1 MYLGSRPKRRR
12 SSPWR
17 VLVLLALIGFGI
29 YVLIQVRQERVETP
43 FIPTPTPTRT
53 AASYVFEAESLY
65 WEGNLRKAIATYE
78 RAIHLGADSV
88 EPYIALARLLALEG
102 RTVEAVQRAEEAVDR
117 APENARA
124 WAVLGM
130 TYDWHGEVAHAIEA
144 CQRAIELAPDYA
156 EGYAYLAEAYAD
168 DQQWAKAT
176 ETAETALDLDDQSVD
191 VHRNYGYVMEVQG
204 NYTLAVE
211 AYQRALTI
219 HPKLAYLHI
228 AVGKNY
234 LALGDYDAAVESFE
248 KAAEVDPGNVEALY
262 RLGRAHYDRG
272 EPQKAQEYLKQA
284 TEVDPRFG
292 PAFGYLAFTYWS
304 RRNYEDTIP
313 NLQRAIM
320 LDSWAARR
328 QAQGFVLSVENRQG
342 ELINPSSDVVMDGVF
357 DPVSLE
363 DTDTLRASLTPS
375 TTDGAWQGARG
386 SVTMD
391 TRTGVYTVTLEAMP
405 ATRYDQAYVGWF
417 EGVRTLAGAPLNTG
431 PLTLDG
437 GSLEAQFQA
446 TWVRGPRI
454 DYFYT
459 LGLAHFFLDECD
471 RAYPLFEA
479 ALKIDPEDQN
489 ALRGIQLCNEAES
502 E

>member
-1 MYLGSRPKRRR
+1 
-12 SSPWR
+12 
-17 VLVLLALIGFGI
+17 LVLLALIGFGI

-43 FIPTPTPTRT
+43 FVPTPTPTRT
-53 AASYVFEAESLY
+53 ASSYVFEAEDLY
-65 WEGNLRKAIATYE
+65 WDGNLKRAIATYE
-78 RAIHLGADSV
+78 RAIELGAGSV
-88 EPYIALARLLALEG
+88 EPYVALARLLALEG
-102 RTVEAVQRAEEAVDR
+102 RTLEAVQRAEEAVDR

-130 TYDWHGEVAHAIEA
+130 TYDWHGEVQQAIEA
-144 CQRAIELAPDYA
+144 CQRAIELAPDCA
-156 EGYAYLAEAYAD
+156 DAYAYLAEAYAD
-168 DQQWAKAT
+168 AQSWAKAT
-176 ETAETALDLDDQSVD
+176 ESAETAWELDDQSVD

-204 NYTLAVE
+204 NYTRAVE
-211 AYQRALTI
+211 AYKRALAI

-234 LALGDYDAAVESFE
+234 LALGNYDAAMESFE
-248 KAAEVDPGNVEALY
+248 TAAEVDPSSVEALY

-272 EPQKAQEYLKQA
+272 EPQQAQEYLKQA

-328 QAQGFVLSVENRQG
+328 GARGFVISVENRQG
-342 ELINPSSDVVMDGVF
+342 ELISPSSDVVMSGIF

-363 DTDTLRASLTPS
+363 NTDLLQASLSPS
-375 TTDGAWQGARG
+375 AVDEAWQGARG
-386 SVTMD
+386 SVTLD
-391 TRTGVYTVTLEAMP
+391 TRTGVYTLTLEAMP

-417 EGVRTLAGAPLNTG
+417 EGIRTLSGNPLNTG
-431 PLTLDG
+431 TLNLDD
-437 GSLEAQFQA
+437 GSLEAQFAA
-446 TWVRGPRI
+446 TWVQGPRI
-454 DYFYT
+454 DYYYT

-471 RAYPLFEA
+471 KAYPLFDA
-479 ALKIDPEDQN
+479 ALQIDPDDQN
-489 ALRGIQLCNEAES
+489 ALRGVQLCNEAES